1 MDGKVQD
8 CTMFAGS
15 VGVQFVD
22 GKSADPSTG
31 IYIHHILSSNVK
43 KREAPWFSNCN
54 TPNRAS
60 GNVNGITGGGGFLST
75 GEDSASVCLFRPTSK
90 ALLTHS
96 EGESH
101 VYRCQGHPS
110 HRLPHQIY

>member
-15 VGVQFVD
+15 VGVQYTD
-22 GKSADPSTG
+22 GRPADPSTG

-43 KREAPWFSNCN
+43 KKETPWFSNCD

-75 GEDSASVCLFRPTSK
+75 GEDSASVRFVRPILTTS
-90 ALLTHS
+90 LTH
-96 EGESH
+96 
-101 VYRCQGHPS
+101 Y
-110 HRLPHQIY
+110 